1 MITRAGLVSLLVLLC
16 VPPMAD
22 AHHSVASTFD
32 VTNII
37 EVEGSVTSIS
47 WRNPHVR
54 FTVGVREDNGEEEL
68 WQIESNSVSILRRM
82 NVSSDVLRVGQRVRI
97 AGNPGRRNQNQ
108 LYARNLLL
116 PGADEVVMS
125 PGSEP
130 RWAGETIGTSDT
142 WFADS
147 GDASDPAR
155 GLFRVWSTS
164 LRARRAGFGFW
175 NENYP
180 LTAAAQSAVQTYDPV
195 GDSPILNC
203 APKGMPTIMEQP
215 YPIEFVEQDQ
225 AILLRVEEYDTI
237 RTLHLDTEIDAAIER
252 AEQPSTHLGYSLAH
266 WEDRTLVVETSDT
279 SWGYFNCSPSE
290 HFGQNPL
297 KN

>member
-1 MITRAGLVSLLVLLC
+1 MNLAAHRWQMTAPGEPLSKAGFE
-16 VPPMAD
+16 A
-22 AHHSVASTFD
+22 
-32 VTNII
+32 
-37 EVEGSVTSIS
+37 E
-47 WRNPHVR
+47 
-54 FTVGVREDNGEEEL
+54 
-68 WQIESNSVSILRRM
+68 
-82 NVSSDVLRVGQRVRI
+82 
-97 AGNPGRRNQNQ
+97 
-108 LYARNLLL
+108 

-164 LRARRAGFGFW
+164 LRARRAGLGFW

-266 WEDRTLVVETSDT
+266 WEDRTLVVETSDI
-279 SWGYFNCSPSE
+279 SWGYFNHILGIPQSAEAELIERFTPSVDGSRLDYTMTITDPANFTE
-290 HFGQNPL
+290 PVVLEKSWLWLPDVRVEPYECTVSG
-297 KN
+297 